1 MAPRARDD
9 QMQTE
14 AHKAL
19 DSIAPRH
26 ELTELHRMISQVPSE
41 FHPIIND
48 VIARGTNRFERLLA
62 AAAAAVYVREAL
74 KANSGVTLL
83 PVGIAPGAN
92 CSPNTI
98 YPLQPFTSGVTS
110 GPYQFVTD
118 QVFFDL
124 MTSEADANNGWYFVT
139 NSVRFANDPLSGM
152 AYGDTSFI
160 NFAEQVVA
168 GREILGEYSHHR
180 VIEQLTFYA
189 SAILYNNSPK
199 PMVCGANLRF
209 WDTRCKGQ
217 GVNERFFDVFSGPP
231 FADVVQ
237 DLVQQANGG
246 LGIENLFMHSD
257 EVRRGLARRGLR
269 G

>member
-1 MAPRARDD
+1 MPPRSREDKMD
-9 QMQTE
+9 TE
-14 AHKAL
+14 AHRSL
-19 DSIAPRH
+19 DEIAPRH
-26 ELTELHRMISQVPSE
+26 ELKELHKLLQRIPGE
-41 FHPIIND
+41 FHPLVAD
-48 VIARGTNRFERLLA
+48 AIAHGTNRMERLLT

-74 KANSGVTLL
+74 KANSGVSLL

-92 CSPNTI
+92 CQPNVI
-98 YPLQPFTSGVTS
+98 YPLQPFTSGSTE

-124 MTSEADANNGWYFVT
+124 MTSEQDANNGWFFVS

-189 SAILYNNSPK
+189 SAILYNPSPK
-199 PMVCGANLRF
+199 PMMCGANLRF
-209 WDTRCKGQ
+209 WDTRCKGE
-217 GVNERFFDVFSGPP
+217 GVNEKFFHVFSGPS
-231 FADVVQ
+231 FADVVR
-237 DLVQQANGG
+237 DLVEQANGG
-246 LGIENLFMHSD
+246 TRIDDLFSNPD
-257 EVRRGLARRGLR
+257 LIRGRLNARLTR
-269 G
+269 